1 MRSISFSEKLRE
13 ISKVI
18 AGKGDGISYILNESD
33 NYTIGTRK
41 YDKEIAKYLDQTV
54 KSWEG
59 TEANLGNLKKK
70 KGKDNQASKV
80 AYLWKIPLTENNL
93 KFTGSES

>member
-1 MRSISFSEKLRE
+1 MISISFSEKLSE

-18 AGKGDGISYILNESD
+18 ARKGDGISYISNGSG
-33 NYTIGTRK
+33 NYIIGTRK

-59 TEANLGNLKKK
+59 KEANLANLKKK
-70 KGKDNQASKV
+70 TGKENQTDKV
-80 AYLWKIPLTENNL
+80 AYLWIIPITDNNL
-93 KFTGSES
+93 QSTSSES